1 MSSIEVD
8 DLRYRIIII
17 PQDSIFFLWMNL
29 KIIIQLFINLY
40 IFKTSRTSRRR
51 NLRVFKNVYLLG
63 SSESNQVFTFP
74 GGNNND
80 LTIWIPMRKCIYF
93 CCTIN
98 LNYVAVTNIL
108 LITFIIKLLYY
119 KIYTVHNNNII
130 MKIKWKLL

>member
-1 MSSIEVD
+1 MELISSIEVD

-63 SSESNQVFTFP
+63 SFESNQVFTFP
-74 GGNNND
+74 GGNNNV
-80 LTIWIPMRKCIYF
+80 F
-93 CCTIN
+93 
-98 LNYVAVTNIL
+98 NIL
-108 LITFIIKLLYY
+108 DTYEKMYLFLLYY
-119 KIYTVHNNNII
+119 QFKLCCCNEYFINNFYYKIIV
-130 MKIKWKLL
+130 L